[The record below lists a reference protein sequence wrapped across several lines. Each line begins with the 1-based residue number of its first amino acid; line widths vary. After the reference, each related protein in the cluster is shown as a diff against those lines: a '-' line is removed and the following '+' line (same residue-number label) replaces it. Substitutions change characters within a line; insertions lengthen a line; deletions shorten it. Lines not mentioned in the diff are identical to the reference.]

1 MKKSKEKF
9 QKYLKI
15 NEAENIND
23 KSLWY
28 AAEIVLKRKF
38 IATQVHFRR
47 QESIK
52 DQQKDRIK
60 GQQN

>member
-15 NEAENIND
+15 NESDN
-23 KSLWY
+23 KSLWD
-28 AAEIVLKRKF
+28 AAEIVLKWKF

-52 DQQKDRIK
+52 NQQKDHIK

>member
-15 NEAENIND
+15 NEAEN
-23 KSLWY
+23 KSLWD
-28 AAEIVLKRKF
+28 AAEIVLKWKF

-52 DQQKDRIK
+52 NQQKDHIK

>member
-1 MKKSKEKF
+1 MKKSKEKI

-15 NEAENIND
+15 NEAEN
-23 KSLWY
+23 KSLWD

-38 IATQVHFRR
+38 IATQVHFRK

-52 DQQKDRIK
+52 DQQKDNIK
-60 GQQN
+60 AQQN

>member
-15 NEAENIND
+15 NEAEN
-23 KSLWY
+23 KSLCD
-28 AAEIVLKRKF
+28 AAEIVLKWKF

-52 DQQKDRIK
+52 NQQKDHIK

>member
-15 NEAENIND
+15 NESDN
-23 KSLWY
+23 KSLWDE
-28 AAEIVLKRKF
+28 AEIVLKWKF

-52 DQQKDRIK
+52 NQQKDHIK

>member
-15 NEAENIND
+15 NESEN
-23 KSLWY
+23 KSLWD

>member
-15 NEAENIND
+15 NEAEN
-23 KSLWY
+23 KSLWD
-28 AAEIVLKRKF
+28 AAEIVLKWKF

>member
-9 QKYLKI
+9 KKYLKI

-38 IATQVHFRR
+38 IATQVHFRYF
-47 QESIK
+47 
-52 DQQKDRIK
+52 
-60 GQQN
+60 

>member
-15 NEAENIND
+15 NESEN
-23 KSLWY
+23 KSLWD
-28 AAEIVLKRKF
+28 AAEIVLKWKF
-38 IATQVHFRR
+38 IATQVHFRK

-52 DQQKDRIK
+52 DQQKDHIK

>member
-15 NEAENIND
+15 NESDN
-23 KSLWY
+23 KSLWD
-28 AAEIVLKRKF
+28 AAEIVLKWKF
-38 IATQVHFRR
+38 IATQVHFRK

-52 DQQKDRIK
+52 DQQKDHIK

>member
-15 NEAENIND
+15 NEAEN
-23 KSLWY
+23 KSLWD
-28 AAEIVLKRKF
+28 AAEIVLKWKF

-52 DQQKDRIK
+52 DQQKDHIK